1 VAIAAGSTTVALGG
15 ALGALVGLAAA
26 TLIVTLRGQ
35 ADGDGLGAI
44 VELTVAAVLTAT
56 VLLS

>member
-1 VAIAAGSTTVALGG
+1 V
-15 ALGALVGLAAA
+15 
-26 TLIVTLRGQ
+26 LIVTLRDQ
-35 ADGDGLGAI
+35 VDGDGLGAI